1 MTDRATLLRRAAPW
15 VSLLIVVLLWQAAV
29 TIGGAPP
36 MLLPRPAQTAASL
49 WASFAS
55 GEILPHI
62 RATLGGAA
70 IGYALGSLIAIT
82 LAAAMATVPLLE
94 RMLMLHVVA
103 FQAIPKVA
111 LAPLIFIWFGFG
123 APSTI
128 ALVTLS
134 CFYPVFVNTF
144 TGIRSADPNLI
155 ALFRACNASR
165 WHLFR
170 AVQLPWAADQIFVGL
185 QIGVVFALIAAVVME
200 FVNGSAGLGY
210 TIQAAATTLDT
221 ASVFAALLLLAFI
234 GIAASALLR
243 AARRRIVFWEGDADS
258 TAQLH

>member
-1 MTDRATLLRRAAPW
+1 VSERRARLRRLAPW
-15 VSLLIVVLLWQAAV
+15 VSLLIIVLIWQAAV

-36 MLLPRPAQTAASL
+36 MLLPRPAQTAVSL
-49 WASFAS
+49 WESLAS

-62 RATLGGAA
+62 GATLSGAA
-70 IGYALGSLIAIT
+70 IGYLAGSLIAIMV
-82 LAAAMATVPLLE
+82 ASAMATVPLIE
-94 RMLMLHVVA
+94 RLLMLHIVA

-111 LAPLIFIWFGFG
+111 LAPLVFIWFGFG
-123 APSTI
+123 TPSTV

-144 TGIRSADPNLI
+144 SGIRATDPNLI
-155 ALFRACNASR
+155 ALMQACHASR

-170 AVQLPWAADQIFVGL
+170 TVQLPAAAGQIFVGL
-185 QIGVVFALIAAVVME
+185 QIGVVFALISAVVME

-210 TIQAAATTLDT
+210 TIQAAATTLNT

-234 GIAASALLR
+234 GITASTLLR
-243 AARRRIVFWEGDADS
+243 IARRKIVFWEGESSDA
-258 TAQLH
+258 AQLH

>member
-1 MTDRATLLRRAAPW
+1 MTGRGALLRRLAPW
-15 VSLLIVVLLWQAAV
+15 VSLFAIVLLWQAAV

-49 WASFAS
+49 WASLAS

-62 RATLGGAA
+62 AATLSGAA
-70 IGYALGSLIAIT
+70 IGYVLGSAIAIT
-82 LAAAMATVPLLE
+82 VAAAMATVPLLE
-94 RMLMLHVVA
+94 RLLMLHVIA

-123 APSTI
+123 TPSTV

-144 TGIRSADPNLI
+144 TGIRSTSPDLI
-155 ALFRACNASR
+155 TLFRACNASR
-165 WHLFR
+165 WHLFHS
-170 AVQLPWAADQIFVGL
+170 VQLPWATGQIFVGL
-185 QIGVVFALIAAVVME
+185 QIGVVFALISAVVME

-234 GIAASALLR
+234 GVAASALLR
-243 AARRRIVFWEGDADS
+243 AARRRIVFWEGDARGA
-258 TAQLH
+258 AQLH